1 MTSLGIVQIALF
13 FALILACTKPLGA
26 FMAKLF
32 EGQRTFLHP
41 ALRWLEALTYRIIGV
56 KEDVEQRWTQYAAS
70 LLSFSLFGFLVTYLI
85 QRAQGVLPFN
95 PQNFSGNVT
104 PDLAF
109 NTATSFVT
117 NTNWQAYSGESTFS
131 YFVQM
136 SVLTVQNF
144 ASAAAGIA
152 IAIAVVRGFAR
163 QEKKTIGNFWV
174 DVTRA
179 TVYVLLPLS
188 IIAAL
193 LFVSQ
198 GVVQNLNPYTT
209 VTTVEGAKQTLAQGP
224 VASQEAIKQLGTNG
238 GGFFNANSS
247 HPFEN
252 PTPLSNLLQM
262 FLIFLIPAALTY
274 TFGRMVG
281 DTRQGWAIFAAFSVM
296 FLIGTF
302 VLYHFEQGGNP
313 ILANMGLQTAATPGQ
328 SGGNMEGKEV
338 RFGIANSALFATI
351 TTAASC
357 GAVNSMHD
365 SFTALGGLVPLFN
378 IMTGEVIFGGVGAG
392 LYGILLYC
400 IVAVFIAGLMVGR
413 TPEYLGKKIEQKEVK
428 MAMLAIIATA
438 FSILVFSSIS
448 SVITFPAK
456 GYWNPQGAAIGNL
469 NNSGPH
475 GLSEIL
481 YAYTSAT
488 GNNGSAFAGI
498 SANTPWYNLTLG
510 LAMWMGRFLFLIP
523 LLAAAGSLAAKKKI
537 PSTAGTFPTHG
548 PLFVGLL
555 CGTVVIVGA
564 LTFFPALSLG
574 PIVEH
579 YLMHSGKLFS
589 MILTPLLWS

>member
-400 IVAVFIAGLMVGR
+400 ILAVFIAGLMVGR